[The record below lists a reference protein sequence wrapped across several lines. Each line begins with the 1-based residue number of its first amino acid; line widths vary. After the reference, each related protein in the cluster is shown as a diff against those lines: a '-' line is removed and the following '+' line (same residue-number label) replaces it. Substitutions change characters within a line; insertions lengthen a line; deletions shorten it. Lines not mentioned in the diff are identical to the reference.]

1 MEYKDHLCLF
11 RLSDLYSKI
20 TTHLQAVKYRKA
32 WGSNGMVLKN
42 GLGGNIYHHLCKPL
56 TLQNVI
62 IQRIGGVDKYRKTMV
77 VCCLFLVVLLHRVLR
92 YVEFFCVFLISFF
105 CKSNIVSIKMLFT

>member
-1 MEYKDHLCLF
+1 MATYVCFVCLTCTQNNYT
-11 RLSDLYSKI
+11 SSSC
-20 TTHLQAVKYRKA
+20 QVPESM
-32 WGSNGMVLKN
+32 GSNGMVLKN

-62 IQRIGGVDKYRKTMV
+62 IQRYGGVEKYRKTMV

-92 YVEFFCVFLISFF
+92 YVEFFCNFFFL
-105 CKSNIVSIKMLFT
+105 